1 MPSSLNLNGLRVF
14 RPAVYATVDASALGG
29 QEPSTGNVCIVGA
42 FPSFKQSEALTFTS
56 ASNLVAYDPTDPE
69 LAQLARLAFSPSLD
83 DRIPAGVNSLSF
95 LNVQSTTQA
104 SAILLDTDGGDA
116 LSVKSSVYGER
127 GNRCTIDVEN
137 MNTDQVKI
145 VIKRDSIEETV
156 EGIESGDLASLYY
169 AGSLLSLVSLSAS
182 RSALSISWTQ
192 ETAAM
197 NAGALSVDVADMSSS
212 STLNIGLNETDHASA
227 VSVVITG
234 LDENGAAATETL
246 TFDAGVGTAQDS
258 ANTYSSITSIEAST
272 ADNAYTGT
280 LDIAGSIA
288 FTPSEF
294 VNLRELIE
302 AINSL
307 SGFTA
312 TYDAGRSYPAD
323 EIDALTSSDIIAIGN
338 KATLRADLYAV
349 IQALAPSQLV
359 DVERAS
365 GGTKR
370 LAQSDG
376 DASVNVRLSGGASS
390 AVVLSDWTDAL
401 QTIES
406 SDIQIVVAWTNA
418 INEMKEI
425 KRHLPLAARAGRER
439 NAWMSVA
446 ANTSLAT
453 LKSDYTQELNDRN
466 IAIVGQSIDVI
477 NPRGIK
483 ETLAPKYL
491 SLMLAAMQAGSA
503 VGTPLTRK
511 RPDVVDVSGAWD
523 PNRDAADAIR
533 AGVVSLSFSSLGYR
547 VERSVTTYL
556 EDDNPIFSEVSA
568 NESVNASIRGLRSQ
582 LDALIGT
589 ANRSLTANRV
599 TSLAQAQLNRQV
611 QDGTIKAFRDV
622 VVQDQGDTLVVG
634 YTVAAIE
641 PLNFIKL
648 DVTVARF

>member
-42 FPSFKQSEALTFTS
+42 FPQFKKSEALTFTS

-83 DRIPAGVNSLSF
+83 DRIPAGARLLSF
-95 LNVQSTTQA
+95 LNVQGTTQA
-104 SAILLDTDGGDA
+104 SATLLDTDGGDA

-127 GNRCTIDVEN
+127 GNRVTLDVEN
-137 MNTDQVKI
+137 VNSDQVKI
-145 VIKRDSIEETV
+145 VIKRDSIEETF

-192 ETAAM
+192 ETAAVS
-197 NAGALSVDVADMSSS
+197 AGALSVNVADMSSS
-212 STLNIGLNETDHASA
+212 STLNIELNETDHASA
-227 VSVVITG
+227 VDVVIVG
-234 LDENGAAATETL
+234 LDEDGAAATETL
-246 TFDAGVGTAQDS
+246 TFVAGVGTAQDS
-258 ANTYSSITSIEAST
+258 ANTYSAITSITVST
-272 ADNAYTGT
+272 SDNAYTGT

-294 VNLRELIE
+294 VNLREMIE
-302 AINSL
+302 AINGL

-323 EIDALTSSDIIAIGN
+323 EIDALTSSDIIAVGN

-359 DVERAS
+359 SVERAS

-401 QTIES
+401 QTIEA
-406 SDIQIVVAWTNA
+406 SDFQILVAWTNA
-418 INEMKEI
+418 INEMKEV
-425 KRHLPLAARAGRER
+425 KQHLPLAARAGRER
-439 NAWMSVA
+439 NAWMSA
-446 ANTSLAT
+446 PANTSLAT

-483 ETLAPKYL
+483 EELAPKYL
-491 SLMLAAMQAGSA
+491 SLMLASMQAGSA

-511 RPDVVDVSGAWD
+511 RPDVIDVSGAWD

-556 EDDNPIFSEVSA
+556 TDDNPIFSEVSA

-611 QDGTIKAFRDV
+611 QDGTIKAYRDV

-634 YTVAAIE
+634 YTVAAVE
-641 PLNFIKL
+641 PLNFIRL